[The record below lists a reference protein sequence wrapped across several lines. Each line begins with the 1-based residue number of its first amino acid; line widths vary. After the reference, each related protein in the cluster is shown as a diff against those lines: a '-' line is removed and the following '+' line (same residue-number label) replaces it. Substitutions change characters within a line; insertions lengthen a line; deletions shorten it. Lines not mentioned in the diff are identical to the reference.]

1 MSLQIRRGT
10 EGQRGAVTFDAGEI
24 VFTTDT
30 HKLYVGDGST
40 AGGVNVL
47 ASAAGNGISWNATT
61 QQLDFAGTLSGFTT
75 NNLAEGTTN
84 KYYHQATA
92 QADVAAMF
100 IPYGTPTV
108 VGQVSGVVTPNLIT
122 LSTVTG
128 LIALAPITF
137 TGTGGAAYGL
147 TAGTYWITSVNSG
160 SSQITL
166 SSTLAYAQTGTSD
179 VSIVST
185 HSVAGVAFTAG
196 QGASATPDDSNIAFT
211 YNPVTKTM
219 QANVT
224 LDGVGILSVGAD
236 TSPQLGGNL
245 NLNTFTINGTGSIN
259 FTGNIQNTG
268 NLITSGSVA
277 GGTVSATA
285 GNIVLNPTSITSTLA
300 FNAYSADTHVQTT
313 SNLVPFGNAATPAT
327 LYINSASDA
336 GVYVKGFSTGPSTSA
351 TIKFAMSRGSQ
362 ASPTPTQANDAIGGI
377 VFNGYDGS
385 GFINGA
391 AIQSNAISVTSGI
404 ISASLSIG
412 VKDNAGSLVRYTF
425 SPSILT
431 APAVSVG
438 DGSASVPSITF
449 TTDSSNDTG
458 FFHPGDGIVAVTA
471 NGTEKARFDSG
482 GFRTTGFSKVG
493 SFAGSGTYPSPAE
506 AGMIIFDSNTS
517 HFVGYNGTT
526 WKQLDN

>member
-30 HKLYVGDGST
+30 QKLYVGDGST

-47 ASAAGNGISWNATT
+47 ASAAGNGMRWDNTR

-108 VGQVSGVVTPNLIT
+108 TGLVSGVVTPNLVT
-122 LSTVTG
+122 LNTVSG

-166 SSTLAYAQTGTSD
+166 SSTLANAQAGTSD
-179 VSIVST
+179 VSMIST

-224 LDGVGILSVGAD
+224 LDGVGILSVSQD

-245 NLNTFTINGTGSIN
+245 NINTFAINGTGSIGIA
-259 FTGNIQNTG
+259 GNISNSSG
-268 NLITSGSVA
+268 NITSSAGNIIASV
-277 GGTVSATA
+277 GNIVATA
-285 GNIVLNPTSITSTLA
+285 GNITASSGSVTAASVVT
-300 FNAYSADTHVQTT
+300 
-313 SNLVPFGNAATPAT
+313 NLVNGGANTIVVNSSNQSPLALNSIGAGD
-327 LYINSASDA
+327 INSGIVPVLALNSS
-336 GVYVKGFSTGPSTSA
+336 KG
-351 TIKFAMSRGSQ
+351 TI
-362 ASPTPTQANDAIGGI
+362 ASPTNTAAGDYLHGI
-377 VFNGYDGS
+377 NFTGYY
-385 GFINGA
+385 
-391 AIQSNAISVTSGI
+391 
-404 ISASLSIG
+404 
-412 VKDNAGSLVRYTF
+412 AGSYVSAASIFTNWDSTAVLSGNHPASTLTF
-425 SPSILT
+425 VTGSNSGYNTMTYNSAGALSLT
-431 APAVSVG
+431 TLLAG
-438 DGSASVPSITF
+438 DGSAAHPSIGF
-449 TTDSSNDTG
+449 STDGSVDTG
-458 FFHPGDGIVAVTA
+458 FFHPGDGIVCVSV
-471 NGTEKARFDSG
+471 NGAEKVRIDNG
-482 GFRTTGFSKVG
+482 GMRTTGFMKVG
-493 SFAGSGTYPSPAE
+493 SFNGSGSYPSPAE
-506 AGMIIFDSNTS
+506 AGMLILDSSNG
-517 HFVGYNGTT
+517 HFYGYNGST

>member
-1 MSLQIRRGT
+1 MT
-10 EGQRGAVTFDAGEI
+10 GANAPADGEPI
-24 VFTTDT
+24 WDGDNR
-30 HKLYVGDGST
+30 KLYIGDGST
-40 AGGVNVL
+40 AGGINVV
-47 ASAAGNGISWNATT
+47 ASAAGTGLSWNATT

-75 NNLAEGTTN
+75 NDLTQGTVN

-108 VGQVSGVVTPNLIT
+108 TGSVSGVVTPNLVT
-122 LSTVTG
+122 LSSVTG
-128 LIALAPITF
+128 LIALAPITI
-137 TGTGGAAYGL
+137 TGTGAASYGL
-147 TAGTYWITSVNSG
+147 PAGTYWITSVNSG
-160 SSQITL
+160 ASQVTL
-166 SSTLAYAQTGTSD
+166 SSTLAFAQVGTSD
-179 VSIVST
+179 VSIVTT
-185 HSVAGVAFTAG
+185 HAFSSPYPVTFTAG
-196 QGASATPDDSNIAFT
+196 QGATATPDDSNIAFT
-211 YNPVTKTM
+211 YDPVTKTI

-224 LDGVGILSVGAD
+224 LDGVGILNVQAD
-236 TSPQLGGNL
+236 TSPVLGGNL
-245 NLNTFTINGTGSIN
+245 NLNAFTINGTGSIN

-268 NLITSGSVA
+268 NLITSGSVT

-285 GNIVLNPTSITSTLA
+285 GNILLNPTSITSTLA

-313 SNLVPFGNAATPAT
+313 SNLVPFGNAATPTT

-351 TIKFAMSRGSQ
+351 TIKFAMSRGTQ
-362 ASPTPTQANDAIGGI
+362 ASPTATQPNDAIGGI

-391 AIQSNAISVTSGI
+391 AIQANAISVASGI

-412 VKDNAGSLVRYTF
+412 VKDNTGSLVRYTF

-449 TTDSSNDTG
+449 TTDGSTDTG
-458 FFHPGDGIVAVTA
+458 FFHPLDGVIGVTA
-471 NGTEKARFDSG
+471 NGVERARFDSG

-493 SFAGSGTYPSPAE
+493 SFAGSGVYPSPAE

-517 HFVGYNGTT
+517 HFYGYNGST